1 MRYRNTRT
9 GSILD
14 AYGTITGPDWQR
26 VDQPTEAEPE
36 PARASEAEKPPA
48 KKPTAKKPSTKKA
61 SK

>member
-14 AYGTITGPDWQR
+14 AYGIITGPDWQR
-26 VDQPTEAEPE
+26 VDQPADAELE
-36 PARASEAEKPPA
+36 PAQTPESEKPSDHKPPA
-48 KKPTAKKPSTKKA
+48 KKA